1 MFCVELTFDI
11 LTVPE
16 STCSLFVLIMSMEM
30 NLHLDLEIEGE
41 TASFFNDDLLMEFAH
56 DQGLTV
62 EWTIKVTEKG
72 QCAHISLNEA
82 DMPSVEAAD
91 AQTAL
96 DKASV
101 QAIERLT
108 PGERAREPMLTF
120 A

>member
-1 MFCVELTFDI
+1 
-11 LTVPE
+11 
-16 STCSLFVLIMSMEM
+16 MEM
-30 NLHLDLEIEGE
+30 NVHLDLEIEGE

-56 DQGLTV
+56 DLGLTV
-62 EWTIKVTEKG
+62 EWTIKATEKG
-72 QCAHISLNEA
+72 QCAHIRLNGA

-101 QAIERLT
+101 RAIELLT
-108 PGERAREPMLTF
+108 RRERAREPMLTF